1 MFKLIINIYNDLFEN
16 YLKFKL
22 IINLIFIMSVLYKH
36 LFKK

>member
-36 LFKK
+36 LFK